1 MTIRK
6 TGGSMLPRSAP
17 DVVLSGGRGPHGSML
32 LRRLAV
38 VVTVVAVLVG
48 MGGVSVSLSHGVSF
62 GGVSPAAADVPAPG
76 ETWTARTASDETSS
90 WYSVAY
96 GNGVFVAVARTGTNR
111 VMTSPDGV
119 TWTTRTAA
127 VQSGWYAVTY
137 GNGLFV
143 AVSENAVMTSPDGV
157 TWTARTS
164 AIACDECEVRVTFG
178 NGVFVAVA
186 SGGTNRV
193 MTSTD
198 GVTWTARTAPLSG
211 WRSVTY
217 GNGVFVAVAS
227 NGTDL
232 VMTSTDD
239 GVTWTART
247 AAKANGWRSVTYGNG
262 VFVAVANSGTD
273 LVMTSTDNGET
284 WTARS
289 AADPMTSWIS
299 VTYGDGVFVA
309 VALSSA
315 GGVLVMTSPDGVTW
329 TARSAAEANIWR
341 WVTFGN
347 GLFVAVSS
355 NGTNRVMTSGSLRS
369 APAAPTSLVA
379 TVGDGSASI
388 AFTAGAEGD
397 AAITK
402 YQVKVGAGA
411 WTDVVGTTS
420 PFTVTGLTNYQI
432 SRIRL
437 RAVSS
442 AGDGAASDPV
452 KVWPRVTG
460 SALSFL
466 KAQSASRILASV
478 SAFSPVDGAVSHY
491 WFTAYAKGTNTA
503 VARCRAT
510 AAVGSCVFTGL
521 LANTEYDVS
530 ARGFFRLTGSP
541 AVVLPTLDSAKQT
554 VRTKS

>member
-1 MTIRK
+1 
-6 TGGSMLPRSAP
+6 
-17 DVVLSGGRGPHGSML
+17 ML

-62 GGVSPAAADVPAPG
+62 GGISPAAAEDPAPG
-76 ETWTARTASDETSS
+76 ETWTTRSASDETSD
-90 WYSVAY
+90 WYSVVY
-96 GNGVFVAVARTGTNR
+96 GNGVFVAVACCDPNQ
-111 VMTSPDGV
+111 VMTSPDGE

-127 VQSGWYAVTY
+127 VNDAWRSVTY

-143 AVSENAVMTSPDGV
+143 AVSQNRVMTSPDGV

-164 AIACDECEVRVTFG
+164 AIGGDEDYSVSVTFG
-178 NGVFVAVA
+178 NGVFVAVTNEGANRVMTSPDGVTWTARTAPLSRWRSVTYGNGVFVAVA
-186 SGGTNRV
+186 SGGTNQVMTSTDNGVTWTARSTPEFGGWYSVKFGNDKFVAVATQGTNRV

-198 GVTWTARTAPLSG
+198 GVTWTARSA
-211 WRSVTY
+211 
-217 GNGVFVAVAS
+217 AVAS
-227 NGTDL
+227 
-232 VMTSTDD
+232 
-239 GVTWTART
+239 
-247 AAKANGWRSVTYGNG
+247 
-262 VFVAVANSGTD
+262 
-273 LVMTSTDNGET
+273 
-284 WTARS
+284 
-289 AADPMTSWIS
+289 SWIS

-309 VALSSA
+309 VALSSDP
-315 GGVLVMTSPDGVTW
+315 GTNRVMTSTDGETW
-329 TARSAAEANIWR
+329 TARTAATESSWRSVTYANGR
-341 WVTFGN
+341 
-347 GLFVAVSS
+347 FVAVASG
-355 NGTNRVMTSGSLRS
+355 GTNRVMTSGSMRI
-369 APAAPTSLVA
+369 APAAPTGLVA
-379 TVGDGSASI
+379 TAGDGSASI

-420 PFTVTGLTNYQI
+420 PFTVTGLTNYQTAT
-432 SRIRL
+432 IRL

-478 SAFSPVDGAVSHY
+478 SAFSPVDGTVSHY

-510 AAVGSCVFTGL
+510 AAVGSCVFSGL
-521 LANTEYDVS
+521 LADTEYDIAV
-530 ARGFFRLTGSP
+530 RGFFRLTGSP
-541 AVVLPTLDSAKQT
+541 TVLSTLDSARQT
-554 VRTKS
+554 ARTKN